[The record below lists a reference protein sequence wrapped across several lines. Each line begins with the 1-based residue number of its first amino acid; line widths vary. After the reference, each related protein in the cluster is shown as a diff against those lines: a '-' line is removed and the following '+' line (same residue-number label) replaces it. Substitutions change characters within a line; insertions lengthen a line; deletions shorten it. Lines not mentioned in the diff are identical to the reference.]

1 MGVRLVGR
9 LLLGFLLLAVLAV
22 GGVFVLAQQKPSVGQ
37 NLKAVPVTPAAAKSF
52 DDKITTVVKAAEEAK
67 RTGKAVPVEITLT
80 EEELTSKISSVATQ
94 PNDAGLATK
103 NTQIRLQDGNV
114 VATSDITIQG
124 LQLSV
129 GVVAQPVIV
138 NGVTQ
143 IVVKELQT
151 GALPLPDAIKQQLNA
166 QIGQAMD
173 PTKLGLPMDVSKIQV
188 VDGKIIIGG
197 SAKP

>member
-1 MGVRLVGR
+1 MGVKFFGR
-9 LLLGFLLLAVLAV
+9 LLLGFVLLAVVAV
-22 GGVFVLAQQKPSVGQ
+22 SGLFVLARQKPSIAQ
-37 NLKAVPVTPAAAKSF
+37 TLKAVPVTPAAAKSF
-52 DDKITTVVKAAEEAK
+52 DDKISIVVKAADEAK
-67 RTGKAVPVEITLT
+67 RTGKVVPVEITLT
-80 EEELTSKISSVATQ
+80 EEEFTSKISSVVTQ

-103 NTQIRLQDGNV
+103 NTQVHLQNGNV

-124 LQLSV
+124 LQLSI
-129 GVVAQPVIV
+129 GVVAQPVVV

-143 IVVKELQT
+143 IVVKEIQT

-173 PTKLGLPMDVSKIQV
+173 PKRLGLPMDVSKIQV